1 VPQSEFV
8 KRLLNYDEIVESYLR
23 TIYLVKELNPNI
35 QIMFT
40 LSPVRHIKDGIVEN
54 QRSKA
59 LLHAAMQD
67 VLEQSKDT
75 ELFYFPSY
83 EIMMDELRDYRFYK
97 ADMLHP
103 NEIAIDYIWEK
114 FVENCI
120 AEDSISVMK
129 KVDEVQKG
137 LNHRPFNP
145 TTTQHLNFLDTL
157 IEKIDFL
164 LEKYPFMSFR

>member
-1 VPQSEFV
+1 
-8 KRLLNYDEIVESYLR
+8 
-23 TIYLVKELNPNI
+23 
-35 QIMFT
+35 
-40 LSPVRHIKDGIVEN
+40 
-54 QRSKA
+54 
-59 LLHAAMQD
+59 
-67 VLEQSKDT
+67 
-75 ELFYFPSY
+75 
-83 EIMMDELRDYRFYK
+83 
-97 ADMLHP
+97 
-103 NEIAIDYIWEK
+103 
-114 FVENCI
+114 VENCI